1 MTPSLSDTGDTG
13 DKVQRLENKLCTRA
27 RHTIFL
33 MDKKGGFRQTD
44 GSTDITDASE
54 KIGNSF
60 FQTKATSLFYRSQSF
75 LSLSV
80 FFIAL
85 SSCCYEE
92 GVFET
97 CQAELKSGPTDTLL
111 MRQTF

>member
-60 FQTKATSLFYRSQSF
+60 FQTEATSLFYRSQSF
-75 LSLSV
+75 L
-80 FFIAL
+80 IAI

-92 GVFET
+92 GV
-97 CQAELKSGPTDTLL
+97 
-111 MRQTF
+111 

>member
-60 FQTKATSLFYRSQSF
+60 FQTESF

-80 FFIAL
+80 FFNRSIIML
-85 SSCCYEE
+85 CYEE
-92 GVFET
+92 WVFET

>member
-1 MTPSLSDTGDTG
+1 MTPSLSDTG

-60 FQTKATSLFYRSQSF
+60 FQTES
-75 LSLSV
+75 

-85 SSCCYEE
+85 SSCCYEDW
-92 GVFET
+92 VFET

>member
-1 MTPSLSDTGDTG
+1 
-13 DKVQRLENKLCTRA
+13 
-27 RHTIFL
+27 

-60 FQTKATSLFYRSQSF
+60 FQTESF

-92 GVFET
+92 RVFET

>member
-1 MTPSLSDTGDTG
+1 
-13 DKVQRLENKLCTRA
+13 
-27 RHTIFL
+27 

-60 FQTKATSLFYRSQSF
+60 FQTEATSLFYRSQSC
-75 LSLSV
+75 LSLYHH
-80 FFIAL
+80 
-85 SSCCYEE
+85 CCYEE
-92 GVFET
+92 RVFET